1 MKLGFGL
8 PTGGTTATVENV
20 TVLARHAEA
29 LGYCSLWV
37 FQRLL
42 CPVAPLNGYYGT
54 PNGPW
59 PAPFRSTLDPI
70 VTLAFLAAT
79 TTRVRLGTSVL
90 VAPFYSPIVLAK
102 QLATLDVM
110 SQGRLTVGLG
120 IGWSRDEYDA
130 AGTPWPQRGQRLDE
144 FIQCLDALWTHD
156 EVTFKGTFYFVP
168 SSRVEPKPVQKPRP
182 PLLIGG
188 YSEASFQ
195 RAGRLG
201 DGYTGGN
208 MAPEKMAHIVT
219 RVREHA
225 EGAGRDPAR
234 VIVASRGSFRV
245 TSTPQGQHRSVFCGS
260 LQHIRDD
267 VRRYEDA
274 GVSEVFLDP
283 SFQFPECSITDV
295 LRQMEALAP
304 KGA

>member
-120 IGWSRDEYDA
+120 IGWFRDEYNA
-130 AGTPWPQRGQRLDE
+130 AGTTWPQRSEEHTSELQSRL
-144 FIQCLDALWTHD
+144 QLVC
-156 EVTFKGTFYFVP
+156 
-168 SSRVEPKPVQKPRP
+168 
-182 PLLIGG
+182 
-188 YSEASFQ
+188 
-195 RAGRLG
+195 RL
-201 DGYTGGN
+201 
-208 MAPEKMAHIVT
+208 
-219 RVREHA
+219 
-225 EGAGRDPAR
+225 
-234 VIVASRGSFRV
+234 
-245 TSTPQGQHRSVFCGS
+245 
-260 LQHIRDD
+260 
-267 VRRYEDA
+267 
-274 GVSEVFLDP
+274 
-283 SFQFPECSITDV
+283 
-295 LRQMEALAP
+295 
-304 KGA
+304 

>member
-90 VAPFYSPIVLAK
+90 VSPFYSPIVLAK

-120 IGWSRDEYDA
+120 IGWSRDGYDA
-130 AGTPWPQRGQRLDE
+130 AGTPWPQRGQRLEQVIPCPDGLGK
-144 FIQCLDALWTHD
+144 QDD
-156 EVTFKGTFYFVP
+156 GTFKGRLYLCP
-168 SSRVEPKPVQKPRP
+168 SAHVE
-182 PLLIGG
+182 
-188 YSEASFQ
+188 
-195 RAGRLG
+195 
-201 DGYTGGN
+201 
-208 MAPEKMAHIVT
+208 
-219 RVREHA
+219 
-225 EGAGRDPAR
+225 
-234 VIVASRGSFRV
+234 
-245 TSTPQGQHRSVFCGS
+245 
-260 LQHIRDD
+260 
-267 VRRYEDA
+267 
-274 GVSEVFLDP
+274 
-283 SFQFPECSITDV
+283 
-295 LRQMEALAP
+295 
-304 KGA
+304 

>member
-42 CPVAPLNGYYGT
+42 CPVVPLNGYYGT

-79 TTRVRLGTSVL
+79 TTRVRLGTCVL

-144 FIQCLDALWTHD
+144 FIQCPDALWAPD
-156 EVTFKGTFYFVP
+156 EGALKGPLYFGP
-168 SSRVEPKPVQKPRP
+168 AARGAPQPGPKARP
-182 PLLIGG
+182 PLL
-188 YSEASFQ
+188 
-195 RAGRLG
+195 L
-201 DGYTGGN
+201 
-208 MAPEKMAHIVT
+208 
-219 RVREHA
+219 
-225 EGAGRDPAR
+225 
-234 VIVASRGSFRV
+234 
-245 TSTPQGQHRSVFCGS
+245 
-260 LQHIRDD
+260 
-267 VRRYEDA
+267 
-274 GVSEVFLDP
+274 
-283 SFQFPECSITDV
+283 
-295 LRQMEALAP
+295 
-304 KGA
+304 